1 MQPVNKRFYPVL
13 EHPIEGAEL
22 TGDQGKALA
31 RVIEWQPE
39 LSALLDFYDAD
50 PMEIAREVGMLTPLD
65 DPGDIADIDLG
76 GHEWFEPQAGLAA
89 VRRAIEFVKSDPG
102 SIRRAI
108 YEPDITA
115 DDIIADLVA
124 VERILEA
131 AHQMETRFYFTLEP

>member
-1 MQPVNKRFYPVL
+1 MRPQEKRFYPVL

-22 TGDQGKALA
+22 AGDQGKALA
-31 RVIEWQPE
+31 RVIEWHPE

-50 PMEIAREVGMLTPLD
+50 PMEIAQEVGLLTAHDEP
-65 DPGDIADIDLG
+65 ADLLGVDLG

-89 VRRAIEFVKSDPG
+89 IRRAKDFVKSDPG

-115 DDIIADLVA
+115 DLIISDLTA
-124 VERILEA
+124 IERVLDQ
-131 AHQMETRFYFTLEP
+131 AHQQETRFYFALEP